1 MSNGTSAQRQ
11 WEAFLNPEA
20 VRGTLISAGLFLVA
34 YEVLRSSI
42 IDHPLEF
49 FATTWTAKGPKP
61 SEKYNREVR
70 ALDPKGKN
78 DPLRGSLAWL
88 RKEGVLS
95 SDDLNAFE
103 QITNARNNAAHEL
116 LSQLTGR
123 KPQDYLSLYPTL
135 VLLIEK
141 VERWWIINVEVPT
154 DPAWATQNINE
165 DDVTPGP
172 VLMMQI
178 LADVAAGDSDDAWQ
192 WLKAFKAQ
200 QGSPS

>member
-1 MSNGTSAQRQ
+1 M
-11 WEAFLNPEA
+11 
-20 VRGTLISAGLFLVA
+20 RGTLISAGLFLVA

-88 RKEGVLS
+88 VKAGALS

-103 QITNARNNAAHEL
+103 QITNARNSAAHEL
-116 LSQLTGR
+116 SSLLAGR
-123 KPQDYLSLYPTL
+123 KPHDYLALYPML

-154 DPAWATQNINE
+154 DPDWATQNINE
-165 DDVTPGP
+165 KDVIPGP

-178 LADVAAGDSDDAWQ
+178 LSDVAAGDSDQAWQ
-192 WLKAFKAQ
+192 WLEAFKAQ
-200 QGSPS
+200 QGRPS